1 MQFPSVKY
9 IRDEKGIKLLGKR
22 IKQLRLQQKIS
33 QSQLAFEAGITYIQI
48 GRIERGQIN
57 TSVSN
62 IFAIA
67 NALNM
72 SPKELFNFETER
84 N

>member
-1 MQFPSVKY
+1 MQISSVKY
-9 IRDEKGIKLLGKR
+9 IRDEKGIKLLGRK

-33 QSQLAFEAGITYIQI
+33 QSQLAFEAGITYIQV

-62 IFAIA
+62 VFAIA
-67 NALNM
+67 NALNV
-72 SPKELFNFETER
+72 SPKDLFDF
-84 N
+84 